1 VHVAVMDMP
10 PILAFG
16 ISAARH
22 GVITVEPMPVRDQ
35 QPRLERCRGDVIG
48 LAPNRKH

>member
-22 GVITVEPMPVRDQ
+22 GVVTVEPMPVRDSS
-35 QPRLERCRGDVIG
+35 RAWNDAEVTSLV
-48 LAPNRKH
+48 